1 MVRTLGATGN
11 RSPFA
16 VLNGQE
22 EDFTTPSSGSES
34 PVGTVRRGE
43 RTDVVVIRGKPPALR
58 CEQETT
64 IFVP

>member
-1 MVRTLGATGN
+1 MVRTLRATGN

-43 RTDVVVIRGKPPALR
+43 RIMSS
-58 CEQETT
+58 
-64 IFVP
+64 